1 MISRLLIANR
11 GEIACRIIRSCN
23 RLGIATIAVF
33 SAADRRALHVRMAD
47 ESVHIGAAPA
57 ADSYLNIQALL
68 AAAKASRADAIHP
81 GYGFLSENAE
91 FARECKKNGLIFVGP
106 DAETIASMGNKDVAK
121 TIMEKA
127 GVPVVPGYHGALQTD
142 QELQKAA
149 RRIGWP
155 VMIKPCAGGGGKGMR
170 IVREE
175 SAFTEAL
182 HAARR
187 EALSSFGDERV
198 LLEKFLENPR
208 HVEVQIFA
216 DRHDNVVHLFERE
229 CSIQRRYQKIIEEAP
244 CPSVAGDMRREMT
257 AAAITAA
264 RAVGYQNAGTV
275 EFILDRDGRFFFMEM
290 NTRLQV
296 EHPVTEMITGLDL
309 VEWQL
314 RVASGE
320 KLPLTQEQISCNGHA
335 IEVRIYAE
343 NPYRDFLP
351 ATGTVTA
358 FVHPP
363 PENGLRVDSGIGD
376 GDEVGI
382 HYDPLQAKL
391 IVHDKSRRAATKK
404 LQAVLQRTALF
415 GVSNNLPLL
424 RGIAASE
431 IFASAGMDTG
441 FLDQHLAEVLPDQTT
456 PPAIL
461 AIAAVVALKERNI
474 AARNAGV
481 DAGQD
486 TGSPWRKADAW
497 RLGGTAGSLLRFHD
511 ANGPGTGIRVMPADS
526 SQSHCCHFTD
536 DRLTLNVVEITRPA
550 EPNPDWREL
559 AWQVDG
565 QEITTSIICR
575 DPWLQLCADGQC
587 HELRRL
593 NPYLSDKESADEDAH
608 PGSPL
613 PGKIV
618 SLLVAE
624 GDRVETGDKLLVLE
638 GMKMEYTLL
647 ARTAGTVEKILYR
660 EGDIV
665 EAEVALIDILADE
678 AAIE

>member
-11 GEIACRIIRSCN
+11 GEIACRIIRSCR
-23 RLGIATIAVF
+23 RLGITTIAVF
-33 SAADRRALHVRMAD
+33 SAADRRALHVRLAD
-47 ESVHIGAAPA
+47 ESVHIGSAPA

-68 AAAKASRADAIHP
+68 AAANASRADAIHP
-81 GYGFLSENAE
+81 GYGFLSENAG
-91 FARECKKNGLIFVGP
+91 FARECKKGGLIFVGP
-106 DAETIASMGNKDVAK
+106 DADTIASMGNKDVAK

-127 GVPVVPGYHGALQTD
+127 GVPVVPGYHGELQTD
-142 QELQKAA
+142 RGLQKEA

-175 SAFTEAL
+175 SAFAEAL

-187 EALSSFGDERV
+187 EALSSFGDDRV

-208 HVEVQIFA
+208 HVEVQVFA
-216 DRHDNVVHLFERE
+216 DTHGNIVHLFERE

-244 CPSVAGDMRREMT
+244 CPSVADDMRREMT

-320 KLPLTQEQISCNGHA
+320 ELPLTQEQITCDGHA
-335 IEVRIYAE
+335 IEARIYAE

-351 ATGTVTA
+351 ATGTVEA

-363 PENGLRVDSGIGD
+363 QENGLRVDSGITD
-376 GDEVGI
+376 GDRIGI

-404 LQAVLQRTALF
+404 LQASLERTALF

-424 RGIAASE
+424 RGIAASK
-431 IFASAGMDTG
+431 IFAGAGMDTG
-441 FLDQHLAEVLPDQTT
+441 YLDKHLDDVLPGQAT
-456 PPAIL
+456 PREIL
-461 AIAAVVALKERNI
+461 AIAAVVSLEHRNN
-474 AARNAGV
+474 AARIASLRG
-481 DAGQD
+481 GQD
-486 TGSPWRKADAW
+486 AGSPWYKPDAW
-497 RLGGTAGSLLRFHD
+497 RLGGTAGSLIRFHD
-511 ANGPGTGIRVMPADS
+511 AHGPGAGIRVLPADS
-526 SQSHCCHFTD
+526 ADSHYCHFAD
-536 DRLTLNVVEITRPA
+536 DRLALSVTECIEAVEPG
-550 EPNPDWREL
+550 PDWRESV
-559 AWQVDG
+559 WQVDG
-565 QEITTSIICR
+565 QEIAAAIICR
-575 DPWLQLCADGQC
+575 GPWLQLCADGQC

-593 NPYLSDKESADEDAH
+593 NPYLSETESADEDAH

-618 SLLVAE
+618 ALLVAE

-647 ARTAGTVEKILYR
+647 ARTAGTIEKILYR

-665 EAEVALIDILADE
+665 EAEVALIDIQADE
-678 AAIE
+678 ATVE

>member
-11 GEIACRIIRSCN
+11 GEIACRIIRSCQ
-23 RLGIATIAVF
+23 RMGITSIAVF
-33 SAADRRALHVRMAD
+33 SDADRGALHVRMAD

-57 ADSYLNIQALL
+57 TESYLDIRALL
-68 AAAKASRADAIHP
+68 EAARTSRADAVHP

-91 FARECKKNGLIFVGP
+91 FAGACEKDGLVFVGP
-106 DAETIASMGNKDVAK
+106 DAKTIASMGNKDVAK
-121 TIMEKA
+121 SIMEKA
-127 GVPVVPGYHGALQTD
+127 GVPVVPGYHGKTQTD
-142 QELQKAA
+142 QGLQKEA

-155 VMIKPCAGGGGKGMR
+155 LMIKACAGGGGKGMR

-175 SAFTEAL
+175 SAFKEAL

-187 EALSSFGDERV
+187 EALSSFGDDTV
-198 LLEKFLENPR
+198 LLEKYLENPR

-216 DRHDNVVHLFERE
+216 DQHDNIVHLFERE

-244 CPSVAGDMRREMT
+244 SPSVADEMRGEMT

-264 RAVGYQNAGTV
+264 RTVGYQNAGTV
-275 EFILDRDGRFFFMEM
+275 EFILDQDGRFFFMEM

-320 KLPLTQEQISCNGHA
+320 KLPLNQGQIQCNGHA
-335 IEVRIYAE
+335 IEARIYAE
-343 NPYRDFLP
+343 NPYHDFLP
-351 ATGTVTA
+351 ATGTVEA
-358 FVHPP
+358 FVYPP
-363 PENGLRVDSGIGD
+363 HENGLRVDSGIDD
-376 GDEVGI
+376 GDRIGI

-391 IVHDKSRRAATKK
+391 IVHDQSRRAATKK
-404 LQAVLQRTALF
+404 LQAGLDRTALL
-415 GVSNNLPLL
+415 GVTNNLPLL
-424 RGIAASE
+424 RGIAASK

-441 FLDQHLAEVLPDQTT
+441 YLDSHLADVLPAETT
-456 PPAIL
+456 PPAMLAVAAIL
-461 AIAAVVALKERNI
+461 CHEERTITALLSAQFDE
-474 AARNAGV
+474 ADG
-481 DAGQD
+481 
-486 TGSPWRKADAW
+486 GSPWYKPDAW
-497 RLGGTAGSLLRFHD
+497 RLGGTAGSLFAFRDVLGRRSGVRILPGDSAHTHRCRFD
-511 ANGPGTGIRVMPADS
+511 GDNGTLVVCAGENPGETGPMPWES
-526 SQSHCCHFTD
+526 
-536 DRLTLNVVEITRPA
+536 
-550 EPNPDWREL
+550 

-565 QEITTSIICR
+565 EEITLLIIR
-575 DPWLQLCADGQC
+575 SGHWIQLCAHGQC
-587 HELRRL
+587 HELLRQ
-593 NPYLSDKESADEDAH
+593 NPYLSEHEGTDEDAH

-638 GMKMEYTLL
+638 GMKMEYTML
-647 ARTAGTVEKILYR
+647 ARTTGTIEKILYR

-665 EAEVALIDILADE
+665 EAEVALIDIQADE
-678 AAIE
+678 EGH